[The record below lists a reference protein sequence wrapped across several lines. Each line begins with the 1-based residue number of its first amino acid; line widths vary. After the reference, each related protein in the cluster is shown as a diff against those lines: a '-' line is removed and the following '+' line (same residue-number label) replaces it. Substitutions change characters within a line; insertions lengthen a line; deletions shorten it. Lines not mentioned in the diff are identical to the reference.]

1 MAAYRSSII
10 AQGGERRVASPA
22 IAARERRLWRPRTGL
37 DVLSAIAIAAV
48 AVFVLQFVVR
58 KLSADST
65 QFVTITLNG
74 LTLGALY
81 FLVASGFTLIFGL
94 MRVTNMAHGA
104 FYLLGGYIGWAGSDR
119 SGAWLLGLLAGTLA
133 IAAIGLAVQQL
144 LLRRIQGQD
153 LREALI
159 TIGLAIVIADQCLSF
174 WGGTPRDITVPT
186 GLSGAKELGIADVT
200 YPTYRLFVLI
210 LAIALGIA
218 LWVLLRR
225 TRLGMTIRAGVDD
238 RRMVA
243 ALGVN
248 VQAVFAI
255 VFAFG
260 AALVGFSGVAGGS
273 YLSIAPGE
281 DGRYLLFSLIVVIV
295 GGMGSVPGAAIGA
308 ALVGLVDQF
317 AAVYVPTYSVLLTF
331 GLMVLVLAVRPQGLL
346 GRPA

>member
-1 MAAYRSSII
+1 VAA
-10 AQGGERRVASPA
+10 PA
-22 IAARERRLWRPRTGL
+22 IPTSRRQVWRPQSAT
-37 DVLSAIAIAAV
+37 DALSAIVIAAV

-58 KLSADST
+58 KVSSDAT
-65 QFVTITLNG
+65 QFVTIALNG

-104 FYLLGGYIGWAGSDR
+104 FYLLGGYIGFEVSERTGNWY
-119 SGAWLLGLLAGTLA
+119 LGVLAGALG
-133 IAAIGLAVQQL
+133 IGALGVAVQQL

-159 TIGLAIVIADQCLSF
+159 TIGVAIVIADQCLAY
-174 WGGTPRDITVPT
+174 WGGTPRDIVVPS
-186 GLSGAKELGIADVT
+186 GLSGAQELHVADVI
-200 YPTYRLFVLI
+200 YPTYRLFVLG
-210 LAIALGIA
+210 LAIALGIG
-218 LWVLLRR
+218 LWLLLQH
-225 TRLGMTIRAGVDD
+225 TKLGITIRAGVDD

-248 VQAVFAI
+248 IQVVFAI
-255 VFAFG
+255 VFALG

-273 YLSIAPGE
+273 YLSLAPGE

-295 GGMGSVPGAAIGA
+295 GGMGSVPGAALGA

-331 GLMVLVLAVRPQGLL
+331 GLMVLVLAVRPEGLL

>member
-1 MAAYRSSII
+1 VVFV
-10 AQGGERRVASPA
+10 AQFAV
-22 IAARERRLWRPRTGL
+22 RRLTS
-37 DVLSAIAIAAV
+37 DA
-48 AVFVLQFVVR
+48 
-58 KLSADST
+58 T
-65 QFVTITLNG
+65 QFLTILLNG

-104 FYLLGGYIGWAGSDR
+104 FYLLGGYIGFQVSDSTGS
-119 SGAWLLGLLAGTLA
+119 WVLGLVAATVA
-133 IAAIGLAVQQL
+133 IAVLGVAVQQL
-144 LLRRIQGQD
+144 LLRRIQGEE

-159 TIGLAIVIADQCLSF
+159 TIGLAIVIADQCLAY
-174 WGGTPRDITVPT
+174 WGGSPRDITVPP
-186 GLSGAKELGIADVT
+186 GLSGAKELGVAGLI

-210 LAIALGIA
+210 LAIALGIG

-225 TRLGMTIRAGVDD
+225 TKLGITIRAGVDD

-248 VQAVFAI
+248 VQVVFAV
-255 VFAFG
+255 VFALG

-295 GGMGSVPGAAIGA
+295 GGMGSITGAAIGA
-308 ALVGLVDQF
+308 AVVGIVDQF

-331 GLMVLVLAVRPQGLL
+331 GVMVLVLATRPQGLL

>member
-1 MAAYRSSII
+1 MSAVPS
-10 AQGGERRVASPA
+10 
-22 IAARERRLWRPRTGL
+22 RRLWRPQSAT
-37 DVLSAIAIAAV
+37 DILSAIAIAAV

-58 KLSADST
+58 RLSSDAT
-65 QFVTITLNG
+65 QFLTIALNG

-104 FYLLGGYIGWAGSDR
+104 FYLLGGYIGFEVSER
-119 SGAWLLGLLAGTLA
+119 SGSWLLGVLAGTLA
-133 IAAIGLAVQQL
+133 IAALGVGVQQV

-159 TIGLAIVIADQCLSF
+159 TIGLAIVIADQCLAY
-174 WGGTPRDITVPT
+174 WGGAPRDITVPP
-186 GLSGAKELGIADVT
+186 GLSGAQELHVASLV
-200 YPTYRLFVLI
+200 YPTYRLFVLG
-210 LAIALGIA
+210 LAVALGIG

-248 VQAVFAI
+248 VQAVFTI
-255 VFAFG
+255 VFALG
-260 AALVGFSGVAGGS
+260 AALAGFSGVAGGS
-273 YLSIAPGE
+273 YLSLAPGE

-331 GLMVLVLAVRPQGLL
+331 GLMVLVLAVRPHGLL

>member
-1 MAAYRSSII
+1 MVRP
-10 AQGGERRVASPA
+10 RRWA
-22 IAARERRLWRPRTGL
+22 WRPQTAGDAATAAL
-37 DVLSAIAIAAV
+37 VAAAV
-48 AVFVLQFVVR
+48 VFVAQFVIR
-58 KLSADST
+58 KLSEDAT
-65 QFVTITLNG
+65 QFLTIALNG

-104 FYLLGGYIGWAGSDR
+104 FYLLGGYIGFQVSDATGS
-119 SGAWLLGLLAGTLA
+119 WLLGLAAGTAGIA
-133 IAAIGLAVQQL
+133 IIGVAIQQV
-144 LLRRIQGQD
+144 LLRRIQGEE

-159 TIGLAIVIADQCLSF
+159 TIGLAIVIADQCLAY
-174 WGGTPRDITVPT
+174 WGGTPRDIGVPS
-186 GLSGAKELGIADVT
+186 GLSGAKELGVAGVL
-200 YPTYRLFVLI
+200 YPTYRLFVLV
-210 LAIALGIA
+210 LAIALGVG
-218 LWVLLRR
+218 LWALLRH
-225 TRLGMTIRAGVDD
+225 TKLGITIRAGVDD

-248 VQAVFAI
+248 VQVVFAV
-255 VFAFG
+255 VFALG

-273 YLSIAPGE
+273 YLSLAPGE

-295 GGMGSVPGAAIGA
+295 GGMGSVPGAALGA

>member
-1 MAAYRSSII
+1 MAA
-10 AQGGERRVASPA
+10 PA
-22 IAARERRLWRPRTGL
+22 IPTSRRQVWRPQSAT
-37 DVLSAIAIAAV
+37 DALSAIVIAAV

-58 KLSADST
+58 KVSSDAT
-65 QFVTITLNG
+65 QFVTIALNG

-104 FYLLGGYIGWAGSDR
+104 FYLLGGYIGFEVSERTGNWY
-119 SGAWLLGLLAGTLA
+119 LGVLAGA
-133 IAAIGLAVQQL
+133 VGIGALGVAVQQL

-159 TIGLAIVIADQCLSF
+159 TIGVAIVIADQCLAY
-174 WGGTPRDITVPT
+174 WGGTPRDIVVPS
-186 GLSGAKELGIADVT
+186 GLSGAQELHVADVI
-200 YPTYRLFVLI
+200 YPTYRLFVLG
-210 LAIALGIA
+210 LAVALGIG
-218 LWVLLRR
+218 LWLLLQH
-225 TRLGMTIRAGVDD
+225 TKLGITIRAGVDD

-248 VQAVFAI
+248 IQVVFAI
-255 VFAFG
+255 VFALG

-273 YLSIAPGE
+273 YLSLAPGE
-281 DGRYLLFSLIVVIV
+281 DGRYLLFSLVVVIV
-295 GGMGSVPGAAIGA
+295 GGMGSVPGAALGA

-331 GLMVLVLAVRPQGLL
+331 GLMVLVLAVRPEGLL

>member
-1 MAAYRSSII
+1 VAAAEAIP
-10 AQGGERRVASPA
+10 AQG
-22 IAARERRLWRPRTGL
+22 RRLWRPRSAT
-37 DVLSAIAIAAV
+37 DALSAIAIAAV
-48 AVFVLQFVVR
+48 TVFVAQFVVR
-58 KLSADST
+58 RLSSDAT
-65 QFVTITLNG
+65 QFVTIALNG

-104 FYLLGGYIGWAGSDR
+104 FYLLGGYIGFEVSDR
-119 SGAWLLGLLAGTLA
+119 SGNWLLGVVAGTLA
-133 IAAIGLAVQQL
+133 IAVLGVGVQQV

-159 TIGLAIVIADQCLSF
+159 TIGLAIVIADQCLAY
-174 WGGTPRDITVPT
+174 WGGSPRDITVPG
-186 GLSGAKELGIADVT
+186 GLSGAQDLQVADVM
-200 YPTYRLFVLI
+200 YPTYRLFVLG
-210 LAIALGIA
+210 LAIALGVG

-248 VQAVFAI
+248 VQVVFAT
-255 VFAFG
+255 VFALG

-273 YLSIAPGE
+273 YLSLAPGE

-295 GGMGSVPGAAIGA
+295 GGLGSVPGAAIGA

-346 GRPA
+346 GRPG

>member
-1 MAAYRSSII
+1 MVTP
-10 AQGGERRVASPA
+10 RRWA
-22 IAARERRLWRPRTGL
+22 WRPQTAGEAATAAL
-37 DVLSAIAIAAV
+37 VAAAV
-48 AVFVLQFVVR
+48 VFVAQFAIR
-58 KLSADST
+58 KLSADAT
-65 QFVTITLNG
+65 QFLTIALNG
-74 LTLGALY
+74 LTLGSLY

-104 FYLLGGYIGWAGSDR
+104 FYLLGGYIGFQVSDSTGS
-119 SGAWLLGLLAGTLA
+119 WLLGLLAGTVA
-133 IAAIGLAVQQL
+133 IAALGVGVQQV
-144 LLRRIQGQD
+144 LLRRIQGEE

-159 TIGLAIVIADQCLSF
+159 TIGLAIVIADQCLAY
-174 WGGTPRDITVPT
+174 WGGTPRDIGVPS
-186 GLSGAKELGIADVT
+186 GLSGAKELGVADVL
-200 YPTYRLFVLI
+200 YPTYRLFVLG
-210 LAIALGIA
+210 LAVALGVG
-218 LWVLLRR
+218 LWALLRHSK
-225 TRLGMTIRAGVDD
+225 LGITIRAGVDD

-248 VQAVFAI
+248 VQVVFAI
-255 VFAFG
+255 VFALG

-273 YLSIAPGE
+273 YLSLAPGE

-295 GGMGSVPGAAIGA
+295 GGMGSVPGAALGA

>member
-1 MAAYRSSII
+1 VAA
-10 AQGGERRVASPA
+10 PA
-22 IAARERRLWRPRTGL
+22 IPTSRRQLWRPQSAT
-37 DVLSAIAIAAV
+37 DVLSAIVIAAV

-58 KLSADST
+58 KVSSDAT
-65 QFVTITLNG
+65 QFVTIALNG

-104 FYLLGGYIGWAGSDR
+104 FYLLGGYIGFEVSDR
-119 SGAWLLGLLAGTLA
+119 TGNWYLGVLAGALG
-133 IAAIGLAVQQL
+133 IAALGVAVQQL

-159 TIGLAIVIADQCLSF
+159 TIGVAIVIADQCLAY
-174 WGGTPRDITVPT
+174 WGGAPRDIIVPS
-186 GLSGAKELGIADVT
+186 GLSGAQELHVADVI
-200 YPTYRLFVLI
+200 YPTYRLFVLG
-210 LAIALGIA
+210 LAVALGIG
-218 LWVLLRR
+218 LWLLLQH
-225 TRLGMTIRAGVDD
+225 TKLGITIRAGVDD

-248 VQAVFAI
+248 VQVVFAI
-255 VFAFG
+255 VFALG

-273 YLSIAPGE
+273 YLSLAPGE

-295 GGMGSVPGAAIGA
+295 GGMGSVPGAALGA

-331 GLMVLVLAVRPQGLL
+331 GLMVLVLAVRPEGLL

>member
-1 MAAYRSSII
+1 MIWGAKEELRGMAA
-10 AQGGERRVASPA
+10 PA
-22 IAARERRLWRPRTGL
+22 IPAGRRQVWRPESAMDALG
-37 DVLSAIAIAAV
+37 AIAVAVV
-48 AVFVLQFVVR
+48 AVFVAQFVVR
-58 KLSADST
+58 KVSSDAT
-65 QFVTITLNG
+65 QFLTIALNG

-104 FYLLGGYIGWAGSDR
+104 FYLLGGYIGFEVSER
-119 SGAWLLGLLAGTLA
+119 SGSWYLGVLAGALG
-133 IAAIGLAVQQL
+133 IAALGVLVQQL

-159 TIGLAIVIADQCLSF
+159 TIGLAIV
-174 WGGTPRDITVPT
+174 V
-186 GLSGAKELGIADVT
+186 ADVI
-200 YPTYRLFVLI
+200 YPTYRLFVLG
-210 LAIALGIA
+210 LAIALGIG
-218 LWVLLRR
+218 LWVLLRH
-225 TRLGMTIRAGVDD
+225 TKLGITIRAGVDD

-248 VQAVFAI
+248 VQVVFAV
-255 VFAFG
+255 VFALG

-273 YLSIAPGE
+273 YLSLAPGE

-295 GGMGSVPGAAIGA
+295 GGMGSVPGAALGA

>member
-1 MAAYRSSII
+1 VAA
-10 AQGGERRVASPA
+10 PA
-22 IAARERRLWRPRTGL
+22 IPTSRRQVWRPQSAT
-37 DVLSAIAIAAV
+37 DALSAIVIAAV

-58 KLSADST
+58 KVSSDAT
-65 QFVTITLNG
+65 QFVTIALNG

-104 FYLLGGYIGWAGSDR
+104 FYLLGGYIGFEVSERTGNWY
-119 SGAWLLGLLAGTLA
+119 LGVLAGALG
-133 IAAIGLAVQQL
+133 IGALGVAVQQL

-159 TIGLAIVIADQCLSF
+159 TIGVAIVIADQCLAY
-174 WGGTPRDITVPT
+174 WGGTPRDIVVPS
-186 GLSGAKELGIADVT
+186 GLSGAQELRVADVI
-200 YPTYRLFVLI
+200 YPTYRLFVLG
-210 LAIALGIA
+210 LAVAVGIGLWLLLQHTKLGI
-218 LWVLLRR
+218 
-225 TRLGMTIRAGVDD
+225 TIRAGVDD

-248 VQAVFAI
+248 IQVVFAI
-255 VFAFG
+255 VFALG

-273 YLSIAPGE
+273 YLSLAPGE

-295 GGMGSVPGAAIGA
+295 GGMGSVPGAALGA

-331 GLMVLVLAVRPQGLL
+331 GLMVLVLAVRPEGLL

>member
-1 MAAYRSSII
+1 MAAH
-10 AQGGERRVASPA
+10 AVPAPRRQV
-22 IAARERRLWRPRTGL
+22 WRPQTL
-37 DVLSAIAIAAV
+37 TDALSAVAVAAV

-58 KLSADST
+58 KLSSDAG
-65 QFVTITLNG
+65 QFVSIALNG

-104 FYLLGGYIGWAGSDR
+104 FYLLGGYVGFEVSDR
-119 SGAWLLGLLAGTLA
+119 TGNWFLGVLAGTLV
-133 IAAIGLAVQQL
+133 IAAMGIGVQQA

-159 TIGLAIVIADQCLSF
+159 TIGLAIVIADQCLAY
-174 WGGTPRDITVPT
+174 WGGSPRDISVPS
-186 GLSGAKELGIADVT
+186 GLSGAQNLGVAEVV
-200 YPTYRLFVLI
+200 YPTYRLFVLG
-210 LAIALGIA
+210 LAVVLGVA

-225 TRLGMTIRAGVDD
+225 TKLGMTIRAGVDD

-248 VQAVFAI
+248 VQVVFAI
-255 VFAFG
+255 VFALG
-260 AALVGFSGVAGGS
+260 AALAGFSGVAGGS
-273 YLSIAPGE
+273 YLSLAPGE

-317 AAVYVPTYSVLLTF
+317 AAVYVPTYSVLVTF

-346 GRPA
+346 GRPG

>member
-1 MAAYRSSII
+1 VSTETVAAP
-10 AQGGERRVASPA
+10 RRVA
-22 IAARERRLWRPRTGL
+22 WRPQ
-37 DVLSAIAIAAV
+37 SAGDAVTAILIAAV
-48 AVFVLQFVVR
+48 VVFVAQFAVR
-58 KLSADST
+58 RLTSDAT
-65 QFVTITLNG
+65 QFLTILLNG

-104 FYLLGGYIGWAGSDR
+104 FYLLGGYIGFQVSDSTGS
-119 SGAWLLGLLAGTLA
+119 WVLGLVAATVA
-133 IAAIGLAVQQL
+133 IAVLGVAVQQL
-144 LLRRIQGQD
+144 LLRRIQGEE

-159 TIGLAIVIADQCLSF
+159 TIGLAIVIADQCLAY
-174 WGGTPRDITVPT
+174 WGGSPRDITVPP
-186 GLSGAKELGIADVT
+186 GLSGAKELGVAGLI

-210 LAIALGIA
+210 LAIALGIG

-225 TRLGMTIRAGVDD
+225 TKLGITIRAGVDD

-248 VQAVFAI
+248 VQVVFAV
-255 VFAFG
+255 VFALG

-295 GGMGSVPGAAIGA
+295 GGMGSITGAAIGA
-308 ALVGLVDQF
+308 AVVGIVDQF

-331 GLMVLVLAVRPQGLL
+331 GVMVLVLATRPQGLL

>member
-1 MAAYRSSII
+1 VSTQSLR
-10 AQGGERRVASPA
+10 RPRVAAWRPHSLGDV
-22 IAARERRLWRPRTGL
+22 AAMVAVAATTLFVAQFTVRRLSEDAG
-37 DVLSAIAIAAV
+37 
-48 AVFVLQFVVR
+48 
-58 KLSADST
+58 
-65 QFVTITLNG
+65 QFVTIALNG

-94 MRVTNMAHGA
+94 MRVTNLAHGA
-104 FYLLGGYIGWAGSDR
+104 FYLLGGYVGFAVVDAGGSWYV
-119 SGAWLLGLLAGTLA
+119 AVLAGTLA
-133 IAAIGLAVQQL
+133 IAALGVGVQQV

-159 TIGLAIVIADQCLSF
+159 TIGLAIVIADQCLAE
-174 WGGTPRDITVPT
+174 WGGSPRDITVPS
-186 GLSGAKELGIADVT
+186 GLSGAKDLGVAGVT
-200 YPTYRLFVLI
+200 YPTYRLFVLL
-210 LAIALGIA
+210 LAVAVGAA
-218 LWVLLRR
+218 LWVLLKR

-248 VQAVFAI
+248 VQVVFAV
-255 VFAFG
+255 VFALG

-273 YLSIAPGE
+273 YLSLAPGE

-295 GGMGSVPGAAIGA
+295 GGMGSVPGAALGA

>member
-1 MAAYRSSII
+1 MT
-10 AQGGERRVASPA
+10 A
-22 IAARERRLWRPRTGL
+22 IL
-37 DVLSAIAIAAV
+37 IAAV
-48 AVFVLQFVVR
+48 VVFVAQFAVR
-58 KLSADST
+58 RLTSDAT
-65 QFVTITLNG
+65 QFLTILLNG

-104 FYLLGGYIGWAGSDR
+104 FYLLGGYIGFQVSDATGS
-119 SGAWLLGLLAGTLA
+119 WVLGLVAATVA
-133 IAAIGLAVQQL
+133 IAVLGVAVQQI
-144 LLRRIQGQD
+144 LLRRIQGEE

-159 TIGLAIVIADQCLSF
+159 TIGLAIVIADQCLAY
-174 WGGTPRDITVPT
+174 WGGSPRDISVPSA
-186 GLSGAKELGIADVT
+186 LSGAKELGVAGLT

-210 LAIALGIA
+210 LAIALGIG

-225 TRLGMTIRAGVDD
+225 TKLGITIRAGVDD

-248 VQAVFAI
+248 VQVVFAV
-255 VFAFG
+255 VFALG

-295 GGMGSVPGAAIGA
+295 GGMGSITGA
-308 ALVGLVDQF
+308 ALGAAVVGVVDQF

-331 GLMVLVLAVRPQGLL
+331 GVMVLVLALRPQGLL

>member
-1 MAAYRSSII
+1 MA
-10 AQGGERRVASPA
+10 GPPRRWA
-22 IAARERRLWRPRTGL
+22 WRPQTAG
-37 DVLSAIAIAAV
+37 DAATVVAV
-48 AVFVLQFVVR
+48 AVAALFVAQFVVR
-58 KLSADST
+58 HVVEDAG
-65 QFVTITLNG
+65 QFLTIALNG
-74 LTLGALY
+74 LTLGSLY

-104 FYLLGGYIGWAGSDR
+104 FYLLGGYIGFQVSDSTGS
-119 SGAWLLGLLAGTLA
+119 WLLGILAGTVA
-133 IAAIGLAVQQL
+133 IAAIGVAIQQL

-159 TIGLAIVIADQCLSF
+159 TIGLAIVIADQCLAY
-174 WGGTPRDITVPT
+174 WGGTPRDITVPS
-186 GLSGAKELGIADVT
+186 GLSGAKELGLASVT
-200 YPTYRLFVLI
+200 YPTYRLFVLL
-210 LAIALGIA
+210 LAIAVGA
-218 LWVLLRR
+218 GLWVLLRR
-225 TRLGMTIRAGVDD
+225 TRLGITIRAGVDD

-248 VQAVFAI
+248 VQVVFAI

-273 YLSIAPGE
+273 YLSLAPGE

-295 GGMGSVPGAAIGA
+295 GGMGSIPGAAIGA
-308 ALVGLVDQF
+308 GLVGLVDQF

>member
-1 MAAYRSSII
+1 MSTETLA
-10 AQGGERRVASPA
+10 GPRRAV
-22 IAARERRLWRPRTGL
+22 WRPQTVG
-37 DVLSAIAIAAV
+37 DGASALLVAAAV
-48 AVFVLQFVVR
+48 VFVAQFAIR
-58 KLSADST
+58 KLSADAT
-65 QFVTITLNG
+65 QFLTIALNG

-104 FYLLGGYIGWAGSDR
+104 FYLLGGYIGFQVSEETGS
-119 SGAWLLGLLAGTLA
+119 WLLGLIAGTVA
-133 IAAIGLAVQQL
+133 IAVLGVLVQQV

-159 TIGLAIVIADQCLSF
+159 TIGLAIVIADQCLAY
-174 WGGTPRDITVPT
+174 WGGQARDITVPG
-186 GLSGAKELGIADVT
+186 GLSGAKELGVADVL

-210 LAIALGIA
+210 LAVALGVA
-218 LWVLLRR
+218 LWFLLRH
-225 TRLGMTIRAGVDD
+225 TKLGMTIRAGVDD
-238 RRMVA
+238 RKMVA

-248 VQAVFAI
+248 VQVVFAI
-255 VFAFG
+255 VFGLG

-331 GLMVLVLAVRPQGLL
+331 GLMVLVLAARPQGLL

>member
-1 MAAYRSSII
+1 MASA
-10 AQGGERRVASPA
+10 
-22 IAARERRLWRPRTGL
+22 RRLPWRPQTTG
-37 DVLSAIAIAAV
+37 DAATAVLVAAV
-48 AVFVLQFVVR
+48 AAFVLQFAVR
-58 KLSADST
+58 KLAADAA
-65 QFVTITLNG
+65 QFLTILLNG

-94 MRVTNMAHGA
+94 MKVTNMAHGA
-104 FYLLGGYIGWAGSDR
+104 FYLLGGYIGFQVSDATGS
-119 SGAWLLGLLAGTLA
+119 WLLGLAASTVA
-133 IAAIGLAVQQL
+133 IAVLGVAVQQL
-144 LLRRIQGQD
+144 LLRRIQGEE

-159 TIGLAIVIADQCLSF
+159 TIGLAIVIADQCLAY
-174 WGGTPRDITVPT
+174 WGGSPRDISVPAA
-186 GLSGAKELGIADVT
+186 LSGAKELGVAGLI

-210 LAIALGIA
+210 LAVALGVG

-225 TRLGMTIRAGVDD
+225 TKLGITIRAGVDD

-248 VQAVFAI
+248 VQVVFAV
-255 VFAFG
+255 VFALG

-273 YLSIAPGE
+273 YLSLAPGE

-295 GGMGSVPGAAIGA
+295 GGMGSIAGAALGA
-308 ALVGLVDQF
+308 ALVGVVDQF

-331 GLMVLVLAVRPQGLL
+331 GLMVLVLAIRPQGLL

>member
-1 MAAYRSSII
+1 VSVI
-10 AQGGERRVASPA
+10 AVA
-22 IAARERRLWRPRTGL
+22 
-37 DVLSAIAIAAV
+37 AAV
-48 AVFVLQFVVR
+48 AFVLQFVAR
-58 KLSADST
+58 RLSSDAT
-65 QFVTITLNG
+65 QFVTIALNG

-104 FYLLGGYIGWAGSDR
+104 FYLLGGYIGFEVSDR
-119 SGAWLLGLLAGTLA
+119 TGNWYLGVLAGTVA
-133 IAAIGLAVQQL
+133 IAALGIGVQQL
-144 LLRRIQGQD
+144 LLRRLQGQD

-159 TIGLAIVIADQCLSF
+159 TIGLAIVIADQCLAY
-174 WGGTPRDITVPT
+174 WGGSPRDLIVPT
-186 GLSGAKELGIADVT
+186 GLSGAKELQVAEVI
-200 YPTYRLFVLI
+200 YPTYRLFVLG
-210 LAIALGIA
+210 LATALGVG
-218 LWVLLRR
+218 LWVLLRHSK
-225 TRLGMTIRAGVDD
+225 LGITIRAGVDD

-248 VQAVFAI
+248 VQIIFAVVFAL
-255 VFAFG
+255 G

-273 YLSIAPGE
+273 YLSLAPGE

-295 GGMGSVPGAAIGA
+295 GGMGSVTGAAIGA

>member
-1 MAAYRSSII
+1 VVSVI
-10 AQGGERRVASPA
+10 AVA
-22 IAARERRLWRPRTGL
+22 
-37 DVLSAIAIAAV
+37 AAV
-48 AVFVLQFVVR
+48 AFVLQFVAR
-58 KLSADST
+58 RLSSDAT
-65 QFVTITLNG
+65 QFVTIALNG

-104 FYLLGGYIGWAGSDR
+104 FYLLGGYIGFEVSDR
-119 SGAWLLGLLAGTLA
+119 TGNWYLGVLAGTVA
-133 IAAIGLAVQQL
+133 IAALGIGVQQL
-144 LLRRIQGQD
+144 LLRRLQGQE

-159 TIGLAIVIADQCLSF
+159 TIGLAIVIADQCLAY
-174 WGGTPRDITVPT
+174 WGGSPRDLIVPT
-186 GLSGAKELGIADVT
+186 GLSGAKELQVAEVI
-200 YPTYRLFVLI
+200 YPTYRLFVLG
-210 LAIALGIA
+210 LATALGVG
-218 LWVLLRR
+218 LWVLLRHSK
-225 TRLGMTIRAGVDD
+225 LGITIRAGVDD

-248 VQAVFAI
+248 VQIIFAVVFAL
-255 VFAFG
+255 G

-273 YLSIAPGE
+273 YLSLAPGE

-295 GGMGSVPGAAIGA
+295 GGMGSVTGAAIGA

>member
-1 MAAYRSSII
+1 MASV
-10 AQGGERRVASPA
+10 RRVG
-22 IAARERRLWRPRTGL
+22 WRPQTAG
-37 DVLSAIAIAAV
+37 DAATAILVAAV
-48 AVFVLQFVVR
+48 AAFVLQFAVR
-58 KLSADST
+58 KLSADAT
-65 QFVTITLNG
+65 QFLTILLNG

-94 MRVTNMAHGA
+94 MKVTNMAHGA
-104 FYLLGGYIGWAGSDR
+104 FYLLGGYIGFQVSDATGS
-119 SGAWLLGLLAGTLA
+119 WLLGLATA
-133 IAAIGLAVQQL
+133 TVSIAVLGVAVQQL
-144 LLRRIQGQD
+144 LLRRIQGEE

-159 TIGLAIVIADQCLSF
+159 TIGLAIVIADQCLAY
-174 WGGTPRDITVPT
+174 WGGSPRDISVPA
-186 GLSGAKELGIADVT
+186 GLSGAKELGVAGLI

-210 LAIALGIA
+210 LAIALGVG

-225 TRLGMTIRAGVDD
+225 TKLGITIRAGVDD

-248 VQAVFAI
+248 VQVVFAV
-255 VFAFG
+255 VFALG

-273 YLSIAPGE
+273 YLSLAPGE

-295 GGMGSVPGAAIGA
+295 GGMGSITGAALGA
-308 ALVGLVDQF
+308 ALVGTVDQF

-331 GLMVLVLAVRPQGLL
+331 GLMVLVLAIRPQGLL

>member
-1 MAAYRSSII
+1 MSGSSLST
-10 AQGGERRVASPA
+10 RRIFLTIVA
-22 IAARERRLWRPRTGL
+22 
-37 DVLSAIAIAAV
+37 AAV
-48 AVFVLQFVVR
+48 VVWLIVKASEDLRQFAVV
-58 KLSADST
+58 
-65 QFVTITLNG
+65 TLNG
-74 LTLGALY
+74 ITLAAL
-81 FLVASGFTLIFGL
+81 FFVVASGFTLIFGL

-104 FYLLGGYIGWAGSDR
+104 FYLLGGYIGFQVSEETGS
-119 SGAWLLGLLAGTLA
+119 WVLGLVAGTA
-133 IAAIGLAVQQL
+133 SIAVLGVAVQQL

-159 TIGLAIVIADQCLSF
+159 TIGLAIVIADQCLAY
-174 WGGTPRDITVPT
+174 WGGQARDITVPT
-186 GLSGAKELGIADVT
+186 GLSGAKELAVADVI

-218 LWVLLRR
+218 LWFLLRH
-225 TRLGMTIRAGVDD
+225 TKLGMTIRAGVDD

-248 VQAVFAI
+248 VQVVFAI

-273 YLSIAPGE
+273 YLSLAPGE

-295 GGMGSVPGAAIGA
+295 GGMGSVPGAALGA

>member
-1 MAAYRSSII
+1 VAAAEAIP
-10 AQGGERRVASPA
+10 AQG
-22 IAARERRLWRPRTGL
+22 RRLWRPRSAT
-37 DVLSAIAIAAV
+37 DALSAIAIAAV
-48 AVFVLQFVVR
+48 TVFVLQFVVR
-58 KLSADST
+58 RLSSDAT
-65 QFVTITLNG
+65 QFVTIALNG

-104 FYLLGGYIGWAGSDR
+104 FYLLGGYIGFEVSER
-119 SGAWLLGLLAGTLA
+119 SGSWLLGVLAGTVA
-133 IAAIGLAVQQL
+133 IAVLGVGVQQV

-159 TIGLAIVIADQCLSF
+159 TIGLAIVIADQCLAY
-174 WGGTPRDITVPT
+174 WGGSPRDITVPE
-186 GLSGAKELGIADVT
+186 GLSGAQDLRVADVI
-200 YPTYRLFVLI
+200 YPTYRLFVLG
-210 LAIALGIA
+210 LAVALGIG

-243 ALGVN
+243 ALGIN
-248 VQAVFAI
+248 VQVVFAT
-255 VFAFG
+255 VFALG

-273 YLSIAPGE
+273 YLSLAPGE

-295 GGMGSVPGAAIGA
+295 GGLGSVPGAAIGA

-346 GRPA
+346 GRPG